1 VQTLIRAILSVV
13 ALMPVKFQAMLLPL
27 LDEMWGELDGLIKE
41 NERQEE
47 TIEAHLQA
55 LKFAGED
62 LERDKERLNAGND
75 LYLSACEEINRLNV
89 TVKAQEERIAH
100 QEAVENQAVDEL
112 DEKQATINKL
122 IMERGKTNATVEE
135 NVQLRKTNAHYANKL
150 HQEEVTCSKAID
162 DLAKLAGLLLS
173 DEVAFEKQVAA
184 AAIKGPCP
192 RASRMVKVTWD
203 NDPSGIMCHEARPSK
218 IMDYIKECCQ
228 KHNK

>member
-112 DEKQATINKL
+112 DEKQAT
-122 IMERGKTNATVEE
+122 
-135 NVQLRKTNAHYANKL
+135 
-150 HQEEVTCSKAID
+150 EEVTCSKAID